1 MASGFIYLIILG
13 MWVAYFL
20 PRWIS
25 SHDDAS
31 GRTQERYKSAMRVVA
46 DTGSNAPAVDT
57 APRINREQQ
66 IHQRRIIFSS
76 LSFTL
81 ITSIVM
87 FAVGFIALPILLIP
101 ISALGMYVV
110 SVRRQIRTSQLKARR
125 VQAFAQIGAAKVITE
140 PIVRISAPITHEHWI
155 PLAERPENSGVVI
168 IPKESPSW
176 QPIRIPSPTYVSAP
190 KAVQSQR
197 VIDLT
202 VPGKWLDE
210 QKALLHAALP
220 NRDDLFDQD
229 LANEAAQA
237 PDQAVND

>member
-46 DTGSNAPAVDT
+46 DNGSSAPALDT
-57 APRINREQQ
+57 APRVNREQQ
-66 IHQRRIIFSS
+66 MHQRRIIFVS

-81 ITSIVM
+81 AASVVM
-87 FAVGFIALPILLIP
+87 YAVGFIALPILLIP

-110 SVRRQIRTSQLKARR
+110 SVRRQIRISQLKARR

-140 PIVRISAPITHEHWI
+140 PITRIAAPITHEHWI
-155 PLAERPENSGVVI
+155 PLADRPENSGVVI
-168 IPKESPSW
+168 IQKESPSW
-176 QPIRIPSPTYVSAP
+176 QPIRIPSPTYVSAA
-190 KAVQSQR
+190 KAVPSQR

-229 LANEAAQA
+229 LANEAAKE
-237 PDQAVND
+237 PDQAVNE

>member
-46 DTGSNAPAVDT
+46 DNGSSAPALDT
-57 APRINREQQ
+57 APRVNREQQ
-66 IHQRRIIFSS
+66 MHQRRIIFAS

-81 ITSIVM
+81 AASVVM
-87 FAVGFIALPILLIP
+87 YAVGFIALPILLIP

-110 SVRRQIRTSQLKARR
+110 SVRRQIRISQLKARR

-140 PIVRISAPITHEHWI
+140 PITRIAAPINHEHWI
-155 PLAERPENSGVVI
+155 PLADRPENSGVVI
-168 IPKESPSW
+168 IQKESPSW
-176 QPIRIPSPTYVSAP
+176 QPIRIPSPTYVSAA
-190 KAVQSQR
+190 KAVPSQR

-229 LANEAAQA
+229 LANEAAKE
-237 PDQAVND
+237 PDQAVNE

>member
-46 DTGSNAPAVDT
+46 DNGSSAPALDT
-57 APRINREQQ
+57 APRVNREQQ
-66 IHQRRIIFSS
+66 MHQRRIIFAS

-81 ITSIVM
+81 AASVVM
-87 FAVGFIALPILLIP
+87 YAVGFIALPILLIP

-110 SVRRQIRTSQLKARR
+110 SVRRQIRISQLKARR

-140 PIVRISAPITHEHWI
+140 PITRIAAPITHEHWI
-155 PLAERPENSGVVI
+155 PLADRPENSGVVI
-168 IPKESPSW
+168 IQKESPSW
-176 QPIRIPSPTYVSAP
+176 QPIRIPSPTYVSAA
-190 KAVQSQR
+190 KAVPSHR

-229 LANEAAQA
+229 LANEAAKE
-237 PDQAVND
+237 PDQAVNE